1 MWKLGAPLGLII
13 AILPWLWW
21 YVARNATPHRALLHP
36 RVKLIS
42 TLLENRSTPKPWI
55 SLVGVTLIALA
66 ITDPRWYDPQA
77 VREHNGRD
85 IVLALDMSASMRA
98 EDFLLGGKTVRRFDA
113 VRATAS
119 TLISARAGDRVGI
132 VVFGDDAYTLIP
144 LTHDVE
150 LADELLQNVEI
161 GMAGDKTALGDA
173 LALAVNLSAKSNE
186 REHVIVLFT
195 DGASTSGALHPD
207 VALDM
212 ATKANVRVHTV
223 AIGGTRRA
231 AFSRGK
237 TDGPQFVDVPLDVER
252 LQRIATQSGGKY
264 FHGEDNNALAHIGN
278 ELDKLETHS
287 GPLVPPSRGIAL
299 FWVPLALGLGLLGI
313 HHWRNILRVTPA

>member
-21 YVARNATPHRALLHP
+21 YLAGRAPDHRALLHP
-36 RVKLIS
+36 RAILIAD
-42 TLLENRSTPKPWI
+42 LLENQSTPKPWI
-55 SLVGVTLIALA
+55 FLVGVTLIALA
-66 ITDPRWYDPQA
+66 LTDPRWHDPQA

-98 EDFLLGGKTVRRFDA
+98 EDFLLEGKIARRFDA

-119 TLISARAGDRVGI
+119 TLISERAGDRVGI
-132 VVFGDDAYTLIP
+132 VVFGDDAYTLVP

-150 LADELLQNVEI
+150 LANELLQNIEI

-173 LALAVNLSAKSNE
+173 LALAVGLSSKSEKRE
-186 REHVIVLFT
+186 RVIVLFT

-207 VALDM
+207 VALEL
-212 ATKANVRVHTV
+212 ATKANIRVHTV

-264 FHGEDNNALAHIGN
+264 FHGEDHETLVLIGN
-278 ELDKLETHS
+278 ELDKLETHN

-313 HHWRNILRVTPA
+313 HQWRNVLRVTPA